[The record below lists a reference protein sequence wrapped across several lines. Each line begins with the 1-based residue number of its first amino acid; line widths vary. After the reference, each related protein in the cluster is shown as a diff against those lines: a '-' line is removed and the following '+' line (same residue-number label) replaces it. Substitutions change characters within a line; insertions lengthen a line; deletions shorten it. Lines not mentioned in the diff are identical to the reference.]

1 MNKFWIV
8 ALETFKR
15 NVKSV
20 TFIVMLFAPLLFIGF
35 IGLSAFIGSK
45 VADTDTVAIV
55 SENPNIREAVLSQTA
70 LDIDKNITTVD
81 AGKKEL
87 EKGNIDGYILIDE
100 DEQNIV
106 GTYYGNSSL
115 AMSDKLQLTQILS
128 QFQLAERSKSLGLSD
143 TEVAILMAPAQI
155 KEKTVEFSDG
165 ELIEKKDDKF
175 ARMGV
180 AMFISFAMFM
190 IILMYAQ
197 IISQEVASEKG
208 TRIMEVILSSTSAE
222 KHFYGKIMGIFM
234 VILTQIGVYILTAVM
249 AFQVVKNQP
258 IVKEALS
265 FISIGEIMKALLSY
279 NLIFLL
285 LGVMIYTIAAAFSGS
300 LVSKSED
307 AAKAVVPVTYITMIG
322 YFLNIFLG
330 MNNPKNLVFVI
341 SSYVPFVSSFTMPV
355 RIAND
360 TVSAYEPLIS
370 VLILAVATVL
380 LLRLSAKMYRATS
393 LVYSDE
399 GIWKVMKRSF
409 TLLKYEKAV

>member
-55 SENPNIREAVLSQTA
+55 SENPDIRAAVLSQTA

-87 EKGNIDGYILIDE
+87 KKGNIDGYILIDE

-128 QFQLAERSKSLGLSD
+128 QFQLAERSKSLGLSE
-143 TEVAILMAPAQI
+143 TEVTSLMAPAQI

-165 ELIEKKDDKF
+165 ELVEKKDDKF

-234 VILTQIGVYILTAVM
+234 VILAQIGVYILTAVM

-265 FISIGEIMKALLSY
+265 FISIGEIMKALLGY

-399 GIWKVMKRSF
+399 GIWKVMKRSL

>member
-55 SENPNIREAVLSQTA
+55 SENPDIRAAVLSQTA

-128 QFQLAERSKSLGLSD
+128 QFQLAERSKSLELSE
-143 TEVAILMAPAQI
+143 TEVASLMAPAQI

-165 ELIEKKDDKF
+165 ELVEKKDDKF

-265 FISIGEIMKALLSY
+265 FISIGEIMKALLGY

>member
-55 SENPNIREAVLSQTA
+55 SENPDIRAAVLSQTA

-128 QFQLAERSKSLGLSD
+128 QFQLAERSKSLGLSE
-143 TEVAILMAPAQI
+143 TEVASLMAPAQI

-165 ELIEKKDDKF
+165 ELVEKKDDKF

-265 FISIGEIMKALLSY
+265 FISIGEIMKALLGY

-360 TVSAYEPLIS
+360 TVSVYEPLIS

>member
-1 MNKFWIV
+1 
-8 ALETFKR
+8 
-15 NVKSV
+15 
-20 TFIVMLFAPLLFIGF
+20 
-35 IGLSAFIGSK
+35 
-45 VADTDTVAIV
+45 
-55 SENPNIREAVLSQTA
+55 
-70 LDIDKNITTVD
+70 
-81 AGKKEL
+81 
-87 EKGNIDGYILIDE
+87 
-100 DEQNIV
+100 
-106 GTYYGNSSL
+106 
-115 AMSDKLQLTQILS
+115 
-128 QFQLAERSKSLGLSD
+128 
-143 TEVAILMAPAQI
+143 
-155 KEKTVEFSDG
+155 
-165 ELIEKKDDKF
+165 
-175 ARMGV
+175 
-180 AMFISFAMFM
+180 
-190 IILMYAQ
+190 
-197 IISQEVASEKG
+197 
-208 TRIMEVILSSTSAE
+208 
-222 KHFYGKIMGIFM
+222 
-234 VILTQIGVYILTAVM
+234 
-249 AFQVVKNQP
+249 
-258 IVKEALS
+258 
-265 FISIGEIMKALLSY
+265 MKALLGY

-399 GIWKVMKRSF
+399 GIWKVMKRSL

>member
-55 SENPNIREAVLSQTA
+55 SENPDIRAAVLSQTA

-87 EKGNIDGYILIDE
+87 KKGNIDGYILIDE

-128 QFQLAERSKSLGLSD
+128 QFQLAERSKSLGLSE
-143 TEVAILMAPAQI
+143 TEITSLMAPAQI

-165 ELIEKKDDKF
+165 ELVEKKDDKF

-234 VILTQIGVYILTAVM
+234 VILAQIGVYILTAVM

-265 FISIGEIMKALLSY
+265 FISIGEIMKALLGY

-399 GIWKVMKRSF
+399 GIWKVMKRSL

>member
-55 SENPNIREAVLSQTA
+55 SENPDIRAAVLSQTA

-128 QFQLAERSKSLGLSD
+128 QFQLAERSKSLGLSE
-143 TEVAILMAPAQI
+143 TEVASLMTPAQI

-165 ELIEKKDDKF
+165 ELVEKKDDKF

-265 FISIGEIMKALLSY
+265 FISIGEIMKALLGY

>member
-55 SENPNIREAVLSQTA
+55 SENPDIRAAVLSQTA

-143 TEVAILMAPAQI
+143 TEVASLMAPAQI

-165 ELIEKKDDKF
+165 ELVEKKDDKF

-234 VILTQIGVYILTAVM
+234 VILAQIGVYILTAVM

-265 FISIGEIMKALLSY
+265 FISIGEIMKALLGY

-360 TVSAYEPLIS
+360 TVSVYEPLIS

-399 GIWKVMKRSF
+399 GIWKVMKRSL

>member
-55 SENPNIREAVLSQTA
+55 SENPDIRAAVLSQTA

-128 QFQLAERSKSLGLSD
+128 QFQLAERSKSLGLSE
-143 TEVAILMAPAQI
+143 TEVASLMAPAQI

-165 ELIEKKDDKF
+165 ELVEKKDDKF

-265 FISIGEIMKALLSY
+265 FISIGEIMKALLGY

-370 VLILAVATVL
+370 VLILAVSTVL

-399 GIWKVMKRSF
+399 GIWKVMKRSL

>member
-55 SENPNIREAVLSQTA
+55 SENPDIRAAVLSQTA

-81 AGKKEL
+81 TGKKEL

-128 QFQLAERSKSLGLSD
+128 QFQLAERSKSLGLSE
-143 TEVAILMAPAQI
+143 TEVASLMAPAQI

-165 ELIEKKDDKF
+165 ELVEKKDDKF

-265 FISIGEIMKALLSY
+265 FISIGEIMKALLGY

>member
-55 SENPNIREAVLSQTA
+55 SENPDIRAAVLSQTA

-87 EKGNIDGYILIDE
+87 KKGNIDGYILIDE

-128 QFQLAERSKSLGLSD
+128 QFQLAERSKSLGLSE
-143 TEVAILMAPAQI
+143 TEVTSLMAPAQI

-165 ELIEKKDDKF
+165 ELVEKKDDKF

-234 VILTQIGVYILTAVM
+234 VILAQIGVYILTAVM

-265 FISIGEIMKALLSY
+265 FISIGEIMKALLGY